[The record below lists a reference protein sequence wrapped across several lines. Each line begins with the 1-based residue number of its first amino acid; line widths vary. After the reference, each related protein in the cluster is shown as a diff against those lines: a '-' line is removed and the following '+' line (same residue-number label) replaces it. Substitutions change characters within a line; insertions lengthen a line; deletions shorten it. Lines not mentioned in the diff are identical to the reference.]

1 MINECQLTIKN
12 ECFKGN
18 NKLIDSRFCSIDG
31 KKSLVS
37 YFNFLYFRLIANI
50 IEHENNLKKQQ
61 FKLYL

>member
-37 YFNFLYFRLIANI
+37 LF
-50 IEHENNLKKQQ
+50 
-61 FKLYL
+61 